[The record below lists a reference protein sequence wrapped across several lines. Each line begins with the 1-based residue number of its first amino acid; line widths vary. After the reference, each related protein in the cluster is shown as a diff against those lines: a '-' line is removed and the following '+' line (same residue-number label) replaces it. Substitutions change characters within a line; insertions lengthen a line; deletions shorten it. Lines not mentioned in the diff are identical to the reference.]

1 MAVDL
6 PEGLG
11 SALLNESVSAHSSNM
26 AEISGG
32 LQFSNALLRSVAT
45 KKFDEVGAIESSGA
59 KRAIEAG
66 GVGTNP
72 PRP

>member
-26 AEISGG
+26 AEIRANI
-32 LQFSNALLRSVAT
+32 QFSNNLLRAIAS